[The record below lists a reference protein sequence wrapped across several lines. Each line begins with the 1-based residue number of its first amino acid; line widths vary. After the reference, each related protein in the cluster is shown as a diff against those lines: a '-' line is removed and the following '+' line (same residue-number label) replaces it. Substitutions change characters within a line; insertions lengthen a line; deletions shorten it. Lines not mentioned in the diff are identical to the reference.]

1 MVRLYFTASVLLLIG
16 AAGPS
21 GYARGFGD
29 GHNGAGDRLECGGGM
44 KGLSYSPESTVQW
57 TVQSQ
62 GCELNFRTGA
72 PNAAL
77 WAISIVSKPRHGTAG
92 VYSRY
97 SLAYKPAPGFTG
109 ADSFSF
115 AVIGR
120 TGAKGEKIIVHVNV
134 SVTP

>member
-1 MVRLYFTASVLLLIG
+1 MVRLCRITLLLLVG
-16 AAGPS
+16 LTSAPV
-21 GYARGFGD
+21 YARGFGD
-29 GHNGAGDRLECGGGM
+29 GHDGADDRMECGGGM
-44 KGLSYSPESTVQW
+44 KALSYSPESTVQW
-57 TVQSQ
+57 TVQSH

-77 WAISIVSKPRHGTAG
+77 WAISIIAKPKHGTAG

-97 SLAYKPAPGFTG
+97 SLAYRPMPGFTG
-109 ADSFSF
+109 ADSFAF

-120 TGAKGEKIIVHVNV
+120 TGAEGEKIVVHVNV

>member
-1 MVRLYFTASVLLLIG
+1 MVWLCRVILVLLIG
-16 AAGPS
+16 IAGS
-21 GYARGFGD
+21 SVQARGFGD
-29 GHNGAGDRLECGGGM
+29 HHDGAGDRMECGGGM
-44 KGLSYSPESTVQW
+44 RALSYTPESTVQW

-77 WAISIVSKPRHGTAG
+77 WAISIISKPKHGNAG

-120 TGAKGEKIIVHVNV
+120 TGTEGEKIVVHVNV